1 MFGASTGLRIY
12 GRIKH
17 IILTVN
23 KSEKASTITCSAWIT
38 FYDMLSSLRWS
49 DCQPLARPLQ
59 CCNNTGEKKKL
70 LLCGIRRLS
79 CHTPLR
85 LLIASSMGLGL
96 RAAGQNW
103 QADLTSW
110 PSHLIRVSWL
120 PSVTQA
126 GFVWWYH
133 NWVVE
138 STPKQLPQKKQSKKR
153 TSCHD
158 HVWGSTWSHA

>member
-1 MFGASTGLRIY
+1 MPESHFVICYQALDEVIANHLR
-12 GRIKH
+12 GH
-17 IILTVN
+17 
-23 KSEKASTITCSAWIT
+23 
-38 FYDMLSSLRWS
+38 
-49 DCQPLARPLQ
+49 
-59 CCNNTGEKKKL
+59 CNVATTQGKKEAF
-70 LLCGIRRLS
+70 CFGIRRLS

-126 GFVWWYH
+126 GFV
-133 NWVVE
+133 
-138 STPKQLPQKKQSKKR
+138 
-153 TSCHD
+153 
-158 HVWGSTWSHA
+158 

>member
-1 MFGASTGLRIY
+1 M
-12 GRIKH
+12 
-17 IILTVN
+17 
-23 KSEKASTITCSAWIT
+23 TCYQALDEVIANH
-38 FYDMLSSLRWS
+38 LHGH
-49 DCQPLARPLQ
+49 
-59 CCNNTGEKKKL
+59 CNVATTQGKKKKL

-126 GFVWWYH
+126 GFV
-133 NWVVE
+133 
-138 STPKQLPQKKQSKKR
+138 
-153 TSCHD
+153 
-158 HVWGSTWSHA
+158 